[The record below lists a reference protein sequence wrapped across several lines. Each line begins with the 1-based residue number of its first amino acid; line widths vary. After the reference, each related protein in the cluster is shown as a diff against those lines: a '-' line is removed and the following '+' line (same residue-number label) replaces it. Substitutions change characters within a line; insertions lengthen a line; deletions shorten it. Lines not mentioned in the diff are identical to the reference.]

1 MPQTTAA
8 PHRRPSRF
16 GLRRPRR
23 LLGLL
28 PALLLLAALPLA
40 VLAQVNPPHVFAG
53 TVTIEG
59 DAAPDGTRV
68 AALIGGQEVA
78 STTVGKGAV
87 SSGRY
92 VIKVPGSDGQTI
104 SFTVGG
110 TDTGQTAVW
119 RRGGT
124 DILNLESDST
134 RPAATP
140 TPRPTS
146 VICATQPPP
155 PNVFIGTATLNGQ
168 AAARGTMIAAL
179 LNGRELAAAAVGD
192 GGSYQL
198 RVQQCNTPLAGQTI
212 SFAIGGVDTGQT
224 ALWRQGQIVAL
235 NLTASGRPAATP
247 APGPAPTAIPPTP
260 APQATPAPPAPTP
273 TPYPTPAPTLE
284 PRPAAGSVAEAFDEP
299 LAGDALLAV
308 WVGNDEETGEPTPLL
323 DTPAEFGAGR
333 TLNRGDIVWVK
344 LARPLEWQGQRLAAG
359 WNLVRIP

>member
-1 MPQTTAA
+1 MPQSTAA
-8 PHRRPSRF
+8 PNRRLPRF
-16 GLRRPRR
+16 GLRRPRL

-28 PALLLLAALPLA
+28 AALLLLAALPLVA
-40 VLAQVNPPHVFAG
+40 LAQVNSPPHLFTG
-53 TVTIEG
+53 TVAIEG

-68 AALIGGQEVA
+68 AATIGGQEVA
-78 STTVGKGAV
+78 STTVGEGSV

-92 VIKVPGSDGQTI
+92 LLKVPGSAGQTI

-110 TDTGQTAVW
+110 MDTGQIAVW
-119 RRGGT
+119 SSGST
-124 DILNLESDST
+124 DVLNLEADSSGT
-134 RPAATP
+134 AATP
-140 TPRPTS
+140 TPMPTRE
-146 VICATQPPP
+146 ICATQPPP

-168 AAARGTMIAAL
+168 PAASGTMIAAL
-179 LNGRELAAAAVGD
+179 LDGREVAAAAVKD

-247 APGPAPTAIPPTP
+247 TPGPGPTATLP
-260 APQATPAPPAPTP
+260 APTPAPPAPTP
-273 TPYPTPAPTLE
+273 TPYPTPAPTPE
-284 PRPAAGSVAEAFDEP
+284 PRPAAGSVAESFDEP

-308 WVGNDEETGEPTPLL
+308 WVGIDEATGEPNPLL
-323 DTPAEFGAGR
+323 DTPAEFGAGN
-333 TLNRGDIVWVK
+333 TLNSGDLIWVK
-344 LARPLEWQGQRLAAG
+344 LTRALEWEGQRLVAG